1 LWGTD
6 PPAMDTSARPPISER
21 GSTGSGWME
30 QPVTIRQHEDVGS
43 PRIEDVVRALSILG
57 PSQDYGFAARETG
70 PPIMSAGGSVWDPN
84 FDRVGV
90 GGENPNGIIFGDVNP
105 TTSPTLD
112 GGRFDGLPE
121 GLGLPP
127 HIMGKKYY
135 GDKEKDIKK
144 EYGSKTGKRPIHA
157 DEARS
162 NARWDGISD
171 DAARRQLA
179 FEREWESGQGET
191 YAVGPDRSKQ
201 MYVEQQE
208 AAYQDHQSTM
218 RQKQTDY
225 EQAWEDYHSPATRR
239 SSLEDEYK
247 ELSNQLLGSGPKTG
261 YTTDP
266 WETVFTRALDDPQL
280 AEMLGRLAM
289 IGVELGLPPVGGQRN
304 LAEMQDS
311 YYDGTLPWG
320 GGF

>member
-1 LWGTD
+1 MGNGINFANEGGVK
-6 PPAMDTSARPPISER
+6 PPFQIELPEGPND
-21 GSTGSGWME
+21 
-30 QPVTIRQHEDVGS
+30 TIRNLLNTVVGGPVKSVDDLIAGLEKFGTLESWRNFDRPDV
-43 PRIEDVVRALSILG
+43 RTVLDIID
-57 PSQDYGFAARETG
+57 
-70 PPIMSAGGSVWDPN
+70 MSAGGSVWDPN

-112 GGRFDGLPE
+112 GV
-121 GLGLPP
+121 GLPP

-247 ELSNQLLGSGPKTG
+247 ELSNQLLGSGPKIG

-289 IGVELGLPPVGGQRN
+289 IGNELGPKELG
-304 LAEMQDS
+304 
-311 YYDGTLPWG
+311 
-320 GGF
+320 